1 MHHADRRG
9 PLAGGGGAQNPV
21 QFKQE
26 VDAGTLLA
34 AARSVHR
41 GAWWRAVRREGWT
54 RAPGVARAFG
64 ILGTLACLVV
74 GGGV

>member
-1 MHHADRRG
+1 MPHVGHREPFAERVS
-9 PLAGGGGAQNPV
+9 GGIPAENPED
-21 QFKQE
+21 F
-26 VDAGTLLA
+26 DAGTLLA